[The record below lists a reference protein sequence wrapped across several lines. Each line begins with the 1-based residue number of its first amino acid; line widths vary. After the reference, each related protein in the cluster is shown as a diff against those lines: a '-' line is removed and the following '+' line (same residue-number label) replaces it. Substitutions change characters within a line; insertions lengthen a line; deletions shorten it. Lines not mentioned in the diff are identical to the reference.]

1 MQTKKQKE
9 DLVKKLTEQLMKMKA
24 AVFADYTG
32 MSVAKLTQLR
42 RKLRERNV
50 ELKVAKKTL
59 IDIAVKNAGIAEVD
73 IKKMVGQ
80 VAVIMGYSDEV
91 APAKTI
97 YEFDKK
103 GERMKILGG
112 ILERNFIDAQSV
124 LSLAKLPSK
133 QELLAKA
140 VGSIAAPLTG
150 LVNVLQG
157 NIRGLVQVLSQ
168 IDAKRRPES
177 A

>member
-9 DLVKKLTEQLMKMKA
+9 DLVKKLSEQLVKMKA

-32 MSVAKLTQLR
+32 MSVAKLTELR
-42 RKLRERNV
+42 RKLRVKDV

-59 IDIAVKNAGIAEVD
+59 IDIALKGAGIEAVD
-73 IKKMVGQ
+73 TKKMVGQ

-103 GERMKILGG
+103 GERIKILGG
-112 ILERNFIDAQSV
+112 ILEKNFIDAQGV
-124 LSLAKLPSK
+124 LSLAKLPSR

-140 VGSIAAPLTG
+140 VGSIAASLTG
-150 LVNVLQG
+150 MVNVLQG
-157 NIRGLVQVLSQ
+157 NLRGLVQVLSQ
-168 IDAKRRPES
+168 IKK
-177 A
+177 